1 MQRKDSAGNNQA
13 GEDDEGMI
21 QDEREEENNEREK
34 EDEED
39 QYGIT
44 NIGLS
49 RVHQELPRLS
59 HEIPVFDE
67 RASEVLD
74 ELGLNRYLQ
83 SRIGGNRTRLVSRQT
98 LVSRVLSLAQYVYAK
113 VPSFL

>member
-1 MQRKDSAGNNQA
+1 MQRKESAGKNRQ
-13 GEDDEGMI
+13 DDEGI
-21 QDEREEENNEREK
+21 ILQAEDERDEEA
-34 EDEED
+34 EED
-39 QYGIT
+39 QYGIA
-44 NIGLS
+44 NIDLS

-74 ELGLNRYLQ
+74 ELGLDRYLQ

-98 LVSRVLSLAQYVYAK
+98 LKSRVLSLAQYAFAK